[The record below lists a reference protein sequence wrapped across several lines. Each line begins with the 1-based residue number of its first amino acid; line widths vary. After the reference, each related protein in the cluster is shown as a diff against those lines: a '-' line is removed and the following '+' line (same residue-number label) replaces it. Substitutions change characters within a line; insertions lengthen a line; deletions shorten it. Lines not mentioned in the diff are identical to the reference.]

1 MDEVPKC
8 ARASYYKSSS
18 IVELEYKQLK
28 RRMFPIDKN
37 ILWNDII
44 NEGENIYETYTTG
57 S

>member
-1 MDEVPKC
+1 MIFSLTPGL
-8 ARASYYKSSS
+8 STNLFS
-18 IVELEYKQLK
+18 ELEYKQLK